1 MKMSLKIYNKVILS
15 LTLLCLISC
24 STNGNIKSVTNLNK
38 VENETQSLPTNTLMH
53 NDNILLKEIKKP
65 HLHIKHKSHKKTQS
79 LKSLKRLKHKSYD
92 QKLKT
97 DNDLIETKETNS
109 SPQTDSFLYVSW
121 FIFVPLVLL
130 IFIMTI
136 LSIAGFLILILNSTA
151 STGCH
156 SQNHNP
162 ITQTALRSRNLTHGN
177 LSNAEILEILKYKHQ
192 MKKKNKSNKNTGYK
206 PEPEPEGVVFRS

>member
-1 MKMSLKIYNKVILS
+1 MKMSFKIYNKVILS

-24 STNGNIKSVTNLNK
+24 SINGNNKSVTNLNK
-38 VENETQSLPTNTLMH
+38 LEKETQSLPTNTLMLK
-53 NDNILLKEIKKP
+53 DNILVKEIKKP

-79 LKSLKRLKHKSYD
+79 LKRLKHRSDD
-92 QKLKT
+92 QKIKT

-162 ITQTALRSRNLTHGN
+162 ITQTALRSRNLTRGN